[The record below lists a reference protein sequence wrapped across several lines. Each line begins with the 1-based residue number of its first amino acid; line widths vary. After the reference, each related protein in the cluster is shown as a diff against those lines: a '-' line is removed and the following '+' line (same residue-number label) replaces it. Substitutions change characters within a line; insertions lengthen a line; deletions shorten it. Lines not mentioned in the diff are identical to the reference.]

1 MEERRAW
8 RKDHPHGFVAK
19 PAQTTDRSGQSHT
32 NLLVWDC
39 KIPGKAGTKWEA
51 GLYPVKLEFSN
62 DYPSRP
68 PKVSLPAGFFHPN
81 VFPSGKICLSIL
93 NEDKAWKPSITVKQ
107 ILVGV
112 QDLLDNPNNSDP
124 AQDQAFKMLKKSPA
138 EYERRVRSE
147 ARKYAELPTASTG
160 GGGGGTN
167 DPDIVIL

>member
-1 MEERRAW
+1 M
-8 RKDHPHGFVAK
+8 
-19 PAQTTDRSGQSHT
+19 
-32 NLLVWDC
+32 
-39 KIPGKAGTKWEA
+39 
-51 GLYPVKLEFSN
+51 YPVKLEFSN

-124 AQDQAFKMLKKSPA
+124 AQDQARFRPASSPA
-138 EYERRVRSE
+138 LCIHFTSAHLSFFCLTVAADFALGS
-147 ARKYAELPTASTG
+147 A
-160 GGGGGTN
+160 
-167 DPDIVIL
+167 I